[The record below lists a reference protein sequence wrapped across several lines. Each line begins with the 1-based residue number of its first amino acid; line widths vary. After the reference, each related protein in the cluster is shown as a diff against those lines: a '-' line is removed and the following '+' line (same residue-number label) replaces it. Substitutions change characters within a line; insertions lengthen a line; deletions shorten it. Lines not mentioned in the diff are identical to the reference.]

1 MIYSLIVNNMGPTC
15 DVYTIYTLTIM
26 YLYWKDIVM

>member
-15 DVYTIYTLTIM
+15 DVYTIYTLTTM
-26 YLYWKDIVM
+26 YLYCKDIVM